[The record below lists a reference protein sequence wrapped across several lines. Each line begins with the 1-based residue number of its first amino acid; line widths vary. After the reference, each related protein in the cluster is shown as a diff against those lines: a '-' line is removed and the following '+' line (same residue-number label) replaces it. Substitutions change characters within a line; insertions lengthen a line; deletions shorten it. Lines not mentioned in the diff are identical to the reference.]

1 MRKSFLKNAEWI
13 VLLSSIVLLGIGLIG
28 LYSATK
34 NAELEAFYKQIQ
46 WFLISIPFLI
56 IFIFVDYKYIAKFSP
71 ILYLIMIGLLIGV
84 LFTAPING
92 ARSWYTISSSS
103 FQPSELAKV
112 FVIIFI
118 SYVIS
123 LFQLKGKGEINKIHK
138 LFAVILLVAIPMGL
152 IILQP
157 DFGTSITY
165 IALFIFILFT
175 AGIGKRYII
184 PVAIIVVVGLV
195 MMYKVVLPKYAPY
208 ALRRIEVFL
217 NPGIDPRGDG
227 YNVIQSKLAVGS
239 GYIFGMGIGKG
250 NQTQLGYLYPK
261 TTDFIFSLISEE
273 LGFVASV
280 SIVIIYVLLISKAIQ
295 ISRTAK
301 DNLGA
306 YIAIGIAGMF
316 FYHMTQ
322 NIAMT
327 IGLLP
332 ITGIP
337 LPFVSYGGSSLV
349 TNFICIGLLINIS
362 GRRQKAIFNLDNH

>member
-1 MRKSFLKNAEWI
+1 MKRSFFKNAEWL
-13 VLLSSIVLLGIGLIG
+13 VLISSLALLAIGLIG

-56 IFIFVDYKYIAKFSP
+56 MFTIINYKQVAKFSP
-71 ILYLIMIGLLIGV
+71 IIYLILLGLLVGV

-92 ARSWYTISSSS
+92 ARSWYTLGSSS
-103 FQPSELAKV
+103 FQPSELAKI

-118 SYVIS
+118 SYIIS

-138 LFAVILLVAIPMGL
+138 LFAVLLLVAIPMGL

-157 DFGTSITY
+157 DFGTTITY
-165 IALFIFILFT
+165 IFLLTFILFT

-184 PVAIIVVVGLV
+184 PVAIITVVLAIV
-195 MMYKVVLPKYAPY
+195 MYKIVLPQYAPY

-239 GYIFGMGIGKG
+239 GYIFGMGIGQG

-273 LGFVASV
+273 LGFIASV
-280 SIVIIYVLLISKAIQ
+280 SIVITYVLLITKAIQ
-295 ISRTAK
+295 ISKTAK

-306 YIAIGIAGMF
+306 YIAAGIAGMF

-349 TNFICIGLLINIS
+349 TNFIAIGLLLNIS
-362 GRRQKAIFNLDNH
+362 ARRQKAIFVDDI

>member
-1 MRKSFLKNAEWI
+1 MKESFFKNAEWLI
-13 VLLSSIVLLGIGLIG
+13 LLCSILLLIIGLVG

-34 NAELEAFYKQIQ
+34 NTDLEAFTKQIK

-56 IFIFVDYKYIAKFSP
+56 MFTFVDYKQISKFSP
-71 ILYLIMIGLLIGV
+71 ILYILILGLLVGV
-84 LFTAPING
+84 LFTPEING
-92 ARSWYTISSSS
+92 ASSWYTLGDTS

-118 SYVIS
+118 SYIIS
-123 LFQLKGKGEINKIHK
+123 LFQLKGKKEINKIHK
-138 LFAVILLVAIPMGL
+138 LFAVLLLAGIPIAL
-152 IILQP
+152 IVIQP
-157 DFGTSITY
+157 DFGTSLAY
-165 IALFIFILFT
+165 IVLLIFILFT
-175 AGIGKRYII
+175 AGIGKRYMI
-184 PVAIIVVVGLV
+184 PIAILFVVASVFI
-195 MMYKVVLPKYAPY
+195 YKVILPQYFPY

-239 GYIFGMGIGKG
+239 GYIFGMGLGKG

-280 SIVIIYVLLISKAIQ
+280 SIVIVYVVLITKAIQ
-295 ISRTAK
+295 ISKTAK

-306 YIAIGIAGMF
+306 YISIGIAGMF
-316 FYHMTQ
+316 FFHMLQ
-322 NIAMT
+322 NISMT

-332 ITGIP
+332 ITGVP
-337 LPFVSYGGSSLV
+337 LPFVSYGGSSLI
-349 TNFICIGLLINIS
+349 TNFIAIGLLLNIS
-362 GRRQKAIFNLDNH
+362 GRRQKAIFVGGD